1 MSALVRATRA
11 LLPER
16 PEKAVFGAG
25 FHAMERGYYIGDY
38 RSAEGNQS
46 TRAQRQL
53 IRESLAVYHTD
64 RHIKRAEQVI
74 HQRVAGLEWHL
85 EEPDGTEVTDESPD
99 TLIAI
104 RDLLEMPLGGEREG
118 NQPFT
123 KRELWGLTIRHAGL
137 VNVAFWYLD
146 EINKAIGWPKRL
158 LYIRPDRMTPGLDD
172 NGELTH
178 WAIDANDRQAGTRL
192 ELNEVLPF
200 YLEVPDFGFYGRG
213 LVEAALDIARKTR
226 LTDRHE
232 LDVLSSGGRLAGIIS
247 PKGGTQGAVD
257 PTYFDRLQTDLRNV
271 VDMPDAAKRVI
282 VARAPVDFEPTAAD
296 FERLQTVELSR
307 LNREEKFGLWG
318 VDPQL
323 AGYPG
328 PAGLNSGESRKYVEA
343 STWQNACQPRV
354 DMLWETLQFQ
364 LLDRLKAIG
373 IDLQLIIN
381 TPTFD
386 DDTPKYDMASKAV
399 DQPLTQKERRAILGL
414 PPFDD
419 ERDDEV
425 WLGGQRIYGEEQPA
439 AVAGVAPGE
448 ESGDLTDDELANL
461 LADEGDFPPLD
472 LDEDDA

>member
-11 LLPER
+11 LLPE
-16 PEKAVFGAG
+16 KAVIGSG
-25 FHAMERGYYIGDY
+25 FHAMERGYYIGDAQPDHN
-38 RSAEGNQS
+38 RS

-53 IRESLAVYHTD
+53 IREALAVYYSD

-74 HQRVAGLEWHL
+74 HQRVAGLKWHL
-85 EEPDGTEVTDESPD
+85 EEPDGTEVTDDSPD

-104 RDLLEMPLGGEREG
+104 RDLLEMPTNGVREG

-123 KRELWGLTIRHAGL
+123 WRELIALTVRHAGL
-137 VNVAFWYLD
+137 VNVSFWYLD
-146 EINKAIGWPKRL
+146 EVNSATGWPKRM
-158 LYIRPDRMTPGLDD
+158 LYVRPDRMSPGLDD
-172 NGELTH
+172 NGELKY
-178 WAIDANDRQAGTRL
+178 WAIDASDSKPGTKL

-200 YLEVPDFGFYGRG
+200 YLEPPDFGYYGRG
-213 LVEAALDIARKTR
+213 NVEAAMELARKTR

-232 LDVLSSGGRLAGIIS
+232 LDTLSSGGRLAGIFS

-257 PTYFDRLQTDLRNV
+257 PKYFDRLQTDLRNV
-271 VDMPDAAKRVI
+271 VEAPDAAKRAI
-282 VARAPVDFEPTAAD
+282 VSRAPIDFVPTAAD
-296 FERLQTVELSR
+296 LEKLQTVELSR

-323 AGYPG
+323 AGYPSG
-328 PAGLNSGESRKYVEA
+328 PVGLNGGEARSYVEA

-354 DMLWETLQFQ
+354 DMLWEALQFQ

-373 IDLQLIIN
+373 IELMLVLD

-386 DDTPKYDMASKAV
+386 DDTPKYEMASKAV
-399 DQPLTQKERRAILGL
+399 EQPLTNKERRAILGL

-425 WLGGQRIYGEEQPA
+425 WMGGQRIYG
-439 AVAGVAPGE
+439 GE
-448 ESGDLTDDELANL
+448 EPASVTAAGAEGGVSLSDDDLAALLTDEAF
-461 LADEGDFPPLD
+461 ADVPPLD
-472 LDEDDA
+472 LDEEDA